1 MKIPDSI
8 RINGVDYKIVYTPA
22 LNDGINVAYGRIN
35 YENSTIELNPE
46 RQAHQRMC
54 ATLWHEIL
62 HGIAFTMGLDDTMGD
77 DEEKIVDAFAR
88 GIYQVL
94 QDNGRKFF
102 DIKEPTAE
110 ETEEKKKNEA

>member
-1 MKIPDSI
+1 MKIPESI
-8 RINGVDYKIVYTPA
+8 RINGVDYKIVYVPA
-22 LNDGINVAYGRIN
+22 LNDGTSVAYGFIDF
-35 YENSTIELNPE
+35 ENSTIELNPE

-62 HGIAFTMGLDDTMGD
+62 HGIAFTMGIRETMGD

-94 QDNGRKFF
+94 QDNGRKLF
-102 DIKEPTAE
+102 DMDATETQKE
-110 ETEEKKKNEA
+110 